1 MNSNIPE
8 IWNDLDDKEYRD
20 ASVSAN
26 IFSWIAYQIRELRE
40 QRGLTQ
46 TDLANLLG
54 KRQSVVS
61 RLESSGEKGLSLK
74 TLLELASALDT
85 ALVLKFV
92 PFSRFLREYEDV
104 SPEAMKVESYIVD
117 KALNAHH
124 PRMWTGPFPQPTPLQ
139 FPKGIDVVLDNN
151 PAKAGY
157 VSSPQIPY

>member
-1 MNSNIPE
+1 MNSNLPE

-26 IFSWIAYQIRELRE
+26 IFSWIAFQIRELRE

-54 KRQSVVS
+54 TRQSVVS

-74 TLLELASALDT
+74 TLLEIASALDI

-104 SPEAMKVESYIVD
+104 SPEAMKVESYTAD
-117 KALNAHH
+117 KEMHTLY
-124 PRMWTGPFPQPTPLQ
+124 PIRWTGSFPHPVPLQ
-139 FPKGIDVVLDNN
+139 LPKGIGVVLDNT
-151 PAKAGY
+151 AETRYA
-157 VSSPQIPY
+157 SSPQIPY

>member
-20 ASVSAN
+20 ASISAN

-61 RLESSGEKGLSLK
+61 RLESSGEKGLSLN
-74 TLLELASALDT
+74 TLLELASALDI

-104 SPEAMKVESYIVD
+104 SPEAMKVEKYMVD
-117 KALNAHH
+117 KEMSSLY
-124 PRMWTGPFPQPTPLQ
+124 PRMCTGPFPSPAPLQ
-139 FPKGIDVVLDNN
+139 FPKGFGVTLDIN

-157 VSSPQIPY
+157 VSSLQIPH

>member
-1 MNSNIPE
+1 MNSNLPE

-20 ASVSAN
+20 ASVRAN
-26 IFSWIAYQIRELRE
+26 IFSWIAFQIRELRE

-54 KRQSVVS
+54 TRQSVVS

-74 TLLELASALDT
+74 TLLEIASELDI

-104 SPEAMKVESYIVD
+104 SPDAMKVESYDVD
-117 KALNAHH
+117 KAMNAH
-124 PRMWTGPFPQPTPLQ
+124 FPMYSGSPYQQAPWQ
-139 FPKGIDVVLDNN
+139 SSKGTYAGVYNI
-151 PAKAGY
+151 PAG
-157 VSSPQIPY
+157 V